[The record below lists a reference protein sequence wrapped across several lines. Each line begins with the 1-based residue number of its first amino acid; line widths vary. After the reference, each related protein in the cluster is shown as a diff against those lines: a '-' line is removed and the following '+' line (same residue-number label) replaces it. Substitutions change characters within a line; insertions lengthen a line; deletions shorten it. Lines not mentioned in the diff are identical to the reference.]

1 MRLRYQN
8 GAVIEGITLFRTG
21 TRMRVA
27 IRDREDSLD
36 LTNIHGTWVTD
47 ECEPV
52 IMETG
57 TSSFKTVVEYS
68 DEEFICP
75 QPLADHL
82 ISLLIVDSMEELLD
96 EQAPLKAVRP
106 GMTTLI
112 A

>member
-8 GAVIEGITLFRTG
+8 GAVIECITLFRTE

-27 IRDREDSLD
+27 VHDREDSMD

-47 ECEPV
+47 DCEPV

-57 TSSFKTVVEYS
+57 TTFFKTVVEYS
-68 DEEFICP
+68 DDEFICP
-75 QPLADHL
+75 RPLADHL

-96 EQAPLKAVRP
+96 EQAPLKALRP
-106 GMTTLI
+106 GVTLI